1 MGTVKIVDVLDRA
14 NTVLNDATKVRWP
27 FAELLGW
34 YNDAQRAIIIRR
46 PDANSQNTTFACV
59 NDSLQSLPTTA
70 LRLID
75 IIRNEDNGTA
85 ITKMTRDIF
94 DNQYRNWHS
103 TNGTKDVK
111 HFTYDDLDPKTFYL
125 FPVPIDAHSIRL
137 IYSQALPDAVIAD
150 FDTDVQTIGLSDT
163 YTNALIDFI
172 LYRAFLKD
180 SEYSQNSQRSSAS
193 FAAFENSIGKKTQID
208 SAVSPNA

>member
-75 IIRNEDNGTA
+75 IIRNEEKGTA
-85 ITKMTRDIF
+85 IMSPS
-94 DNQYRNWHS
+94 W
-103 TNGTKDVK
+103 
-111 HFTYDDLDPKTFYL
+111 
-125 FPVPIDAHSIRL
+125 A
-137 IYSQALPDAVIAD
+137 
-150 FDTDVQTIGLSDT
+150 
-163 YTNALIDFI
+163 
-172 LYRAFLKD
+172 
-180 SEYSQNSQRSSAS
+180 RSSPVRPIRAW
-193 FAAFENSIGKKTQID
+193 N
-208 SAVSPNA
+208 VSRWETPGSTCGCA